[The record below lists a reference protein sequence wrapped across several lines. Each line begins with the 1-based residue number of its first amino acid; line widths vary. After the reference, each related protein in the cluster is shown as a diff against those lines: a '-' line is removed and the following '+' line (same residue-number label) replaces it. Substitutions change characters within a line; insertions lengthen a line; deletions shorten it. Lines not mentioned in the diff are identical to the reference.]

1 MKSPGVIY
9 RQYRKLYRRALYEK
23 MKEARKEIH
32 DNCAY
37 GKLITIK
44 NNSGESYQIKLCAY
58 SCLDFSDA
66 KKARLNLDLLDH
78 CTNPKECN
86 AFAYKQ
92 SKEDVEKQ
100 LEEEFND
107 PDTKHEK
114 YPELSAYEWVLDK
127 SLTEAKKDPGFF
139 GNFIVFL
146 INLLEH
152 LLEFVSGSKT
162 KLMKNSNS

>member
-9 RQYRKLYRRALYEK
+9 RQYRKLYRKVLYEK
-23 MKEARKEIH
+23 LKEARKEIH
-32 DNCAY
+32 VNCAY
-37 GKLITIK
+37 GKPITIR

-58 SCLDFSDA
+58 NCLDFSDA

-92 SKEDVEKQ
+92 SKEDVENE
-100 LEEEFND
+100 LEREFKD
-107 PDTKHEK
+107 PEIKYKK

-127 SLTEAKKDPGFF
+127 SLTEAKKDPGIL
-139 GNFIVFL
+139 GSFIVFL
-146 INLLEH
+146 INLLEK

-162 KLMKNSNS
+162 KLMESDN

>member
-9 RQYRKLYRRALYEK
+9 RQYRKLYRKALYEK
-23 MKEARKEIH
+23 IKEDRKKVH

-37 GKLITIK
+37 GKTITI
-44 NNSGESYQIKLCAY
+44 NNNAGEPYQIKLCAY
-58 SCLDFSDA
+58 NCLDFSDA

-86 AFAYKQ
+86 AFAYKL
-92 SKEDVEKQ
+92 SREDAEKQ
-100 LEEEFND
+100 LEQELKD
-107 PDTKHEK
+107 PEVKYEK

-127 SLTEAKKDPGFF
+127 SLTEAKKEPGIL
-139 GNFIVFL
+139 GSFIVFT
-146 INLLEH
+146 IKLLEK

-162 KLMKNSNS
+162 KLMESGS